1 MLKVI
6 ALYGVSTFLSTITAM
21 SFGYDPLMVLMAAT
35 TAAFT
40 VVHLPATHWLKGIMT
55 VLVITML
62 AINLAPGITSRF
74 FDSDSLLTSRGIA
87 IVIALF
93 AQGVISLVWGQ
104 LPQLKLAS
112 VIEDALR
119 AKLNARQQTK
129 TDRK

>member
-1 MLKVI
+1 MLKMI
-6 ALYGVSTFLSTITAM
+6 LLYGASTAVSSIAAL
-21 SFGYDPLMVLMAAT
+21 SFGYDPLMVLMAAI

-40 VVHLPATHWLKGIMT
+40 VVHLPATHWAKGILT

-74 FDSDSLLTSRGIA
+74 LDSDSLLTSRAIA

-104 LPQLKLAS
+104 MPQLKLAS
-112 VIEDALR
+112 IIEDALR
-119 AKLNARQQTK
+119 AKLNARQKTK